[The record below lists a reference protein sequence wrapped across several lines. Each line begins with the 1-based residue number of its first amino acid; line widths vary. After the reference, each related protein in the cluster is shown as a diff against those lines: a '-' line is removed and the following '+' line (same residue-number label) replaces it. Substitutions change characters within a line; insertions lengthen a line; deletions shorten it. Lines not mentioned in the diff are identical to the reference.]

1 MTLTVN
7 LRDLALRALH
17 TFWQSFVAVVG
28 VTYAASG
35 LNVGQI
41 VDVDSAKRFALALLA
56 AVGAAALSALKTTIK
71 NLTSTG
77 AVTDTGPGTTADV
90 VPAPEAPAEP
100 AQPVVPPTT

>member
-1 MTLTVN
+1 MFTVN

-17 TFWQSFVAVVG
+17 TFWQSFVAIIG

-56 AVGAAALSALKTTIK
+56 AVAAAALSAVKTTVK
-71 NLTSTG
+71 SLTLGGPVS
-77 AVTDTGPGTTADV
+77 DTGTGTTADV
-90 VPAPEAPAEP
+90 VPAPEAPVSATP
-100 AQPVVPPTT
+100 